1 MAKATLEDVGKTKL
15 CPVCMTNGVEVQ
27 IHAVET
33 EYQGTTRYSWK
44 NEDNGSHIKKVGDSF
59 EHQIKSAGAQ
69 STPSTSVGEGF
80 REATQEQKEFLHQVI
95 KMDDLYNA
103 VAVSQVKKRGADLR
117 GDIIAHEKEMLIR
130 LRMIETVGSGLG
142 SIRELSG

>member
-44 NEDNGSHIKKVGDSF
+44 NKDGGSHIKKIGDSF
-59 EHQIKSAGAQ
+59 EHQIKSAEAQ

-80 REATQEQKEFLHQVI
+80 REATEEQKQFLADI
-95 KMDDLYNA
+95 IRMDDLYQA
-103 VAVSQVKKRGADLR
+103 VATSQVKKRGADLR

>member
-1 MAKATLEDVGKTKL
+1 M
-15 CPVCMTNGVEVQ
+15 
-27 IHAVET
+27 
-33 EYQGTTRYSWK
+33 SWTDILK
-44 NEDNGSHIKKVGDSF
+44 
-59 EHQIKSAGAQ
+59 
-69 STPSTSVGEGF
+69 